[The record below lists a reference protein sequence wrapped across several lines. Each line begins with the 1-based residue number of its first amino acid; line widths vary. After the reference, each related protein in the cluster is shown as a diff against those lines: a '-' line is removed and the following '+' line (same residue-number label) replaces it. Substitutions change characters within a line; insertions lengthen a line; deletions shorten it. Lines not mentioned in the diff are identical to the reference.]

1 MYFFFSLI
9 PATVGVIVG
18 FFILF
23 TSTKTQG
30 AMQMFGRVLA
40 IWVLIIAAL
49 FPLAGA
55 YATFAGFP
63 SVGAVMQSMHS
74 RMSP

>member
-9 PATVGVIVG
+9 PATIGVIVG

-23 TSTKTQG
+23 TSTRTQG

-40 IWVLIIAAL
+40 IWVLILAAS

-63 SVGAVMQSMHS
+63 SIETAMQSMHS
-74 RMSP
+74 RE

>member
-9 PATVGVIVG
+9 PATIGVIVG

-23 TSTKTQG
+23 TSTRTQG
-30 AMQMFGRVLA
+30 AMQTFGRVLA
-40 IWVLIIAAL
+40 IWVLILAAL
-49 FPLAGA
+49 LPLAGA

-63 SVGAVMQSMHS
+63 SIGTVMQSMHS
-74 RMSP
+74 RE

>member
-9 PATVGVIVG
+9 PATIGVVVG
-18 FFILF
+18 FFIFF

-30 AMQMFGRVLA
+30 AMQLFGRVLA

-55 YATFAGFP
+55 YATFAGLP
-63 SVGAVMQSMHS
+63 SVGTVMQSMHS

>member
-9 PATVGVIVG
+9 PATIGVVVG

-23 TSTKTQG
+23 TSTKAQG
-30 AMQMFGRVLA
+30 AMQLFGRILA
-40 IWVLIIAAL
+40 IWVLILAAL
-49 FPLAGA
+49 FPLAGG

-63 SVGAVMQSMHS
+63 SVGTVMQSMHS
-74 RMSP
+74 RMNP

>member
-1 MYFFFSLI
+1 MYFFLSLI
-9 PATVGVIVG
+9 PATFGVVVG

-23 TSTKTQG
+23 TSTKAQG
-30 AMQMFGRVLA
+30 AIQMFGRVLA
-40 IWVLIIAAL
+40 IWVLILAAL

-63 SVGAVMQSMHS
+63 PIGTVMQSMHS
-74 RMSP
+74 RMNP